1 MANRKTSEIIYNLNS
16 AFAAETRA
24 GNLTKEISL
33 CPNPIVVDWNGV
45 LASDNGLLELNPEA
59 KASLEYM
66 IAHGLT
72 PFIITLADS
81 WADMVDLLAQIIPD
95 VTGKVVVMTKET
107 WSYIDPNA
115 PWQKHVG
122 GLFPGK
128 NLIPIIDDDKAATT
142 KNPGMIGFHVKTF
155 LPQSEILDALNHYEY
170 QSLIVATLSAVAH
183 YDKG

>member
-72 PFIITLADS
+72 PFIITLADN
-81 WADMVDLLAQIIPD
+81 WADMVDLLAHIITD

-115 PWQKHVG
+115 PWQKHVR

-142 KNPGMIGFHVKTF
+142 KNPGMIGFHVKTYKPVSN
-155 LPQSEILDALNHYEY
+155 LLDRDINYEY
-170 QSLIVATLSAVAH
+170 QTLMAATKAATAPHLR
-183 YDKG
+183 